1 MTRAQKSGW
10 WRSRVVLS
18 ALRFLKLGNRAKMP
32 PKRKAAAKKA
42 PAAKKAKVAE
52 PVEPPA
58 PSPTTTKAKGKSPKK
73 ASPKKASPPAPP
85 LDEYAA
91 LWANAEFVEGGAMG
105 QAGFAAFCTHI
116 GLEELS
122 FEACYLMHLLTP
134 KIDDVMVVCPSEEGF
149 RAVVER
155 RLRCAR
161 PADVAAKL
169 RAKRAEFISDAY
181 GNGVEGHEFTLYYK
195 WLYDVGRAIAAA
207 NNGVSAEQVRS
218 VPAAEAVMFLRAGLA
233 GWPYMEK
240 LAAFCDEAKVP
251 PFSKDLW
258 DQLGRFAMLTTC
270 RVIAAD
276 LSNYEE
282 CGGGAWPCMI
292 DDFVEWH
299 EKQAP

>member
-1 MTRAQKSGW
+1 
-10 WRSRVVLS
+10 
-18 ALRFLKLGNRAKMP
+18 
-32 PKRKAAAKKA
+32 
-42 PAAKKAKVAE
+42 
-52 PVEPPA
+52 
-58 PSPTTTKAKGKSPKK
+58 
-73 ASPKKASPPAPP
+73 
-85 LDEYAA
+85 
-91 LWANAEFVEGGAMG
+91 MG

-251 PFSKDLW
+251 PFSKDLGPTRPLR
-258 DQLGRFAMLTTC
+258 DADDVPRDRRRPLELRGVRRRRVAVHDRRLRRVAREAGAVRFARRERASHILYVA
-270 RVIAAD
+270 RGPAGRAAREARG
-276 LSNYEE
+276 EE
-282 CGGGAWPCMI
+282 VRSSVCVA
-292 DDFVEWH
+292 V
-299 EKQAP
+299 

>member
-1 MTRAQKSGW
+1 
-10 WRSRVVLS
+10 
-18 ALRFLKLGNRAKMP
+18 MP
-32 PKRKAAAKKA
+32 PKRKAAAKRLGREEGEGRRA
-42 PAAKKAKVAE
+42 RAAGAVADHHQ
-52 PVEPPA
+52 
-58 PSPTTTKAKGKSPKK
+58 AKGKSP

-105 QAGFAAFCTHI
+105 RAGFAAFCASASRS
-116 GLEELS
+116 S

-155 RLRCAR
+155 RLQCAR

-169 RAKRAEFISDAY
+169 RAKRTEFISDAY

-233 GWPYMEK
+233 GWPYMENSRPSATRRRCRRFPG
-240 LAAFCDEAKVP
+240 LVGPTRPLRDADDVP
-251 PFSKDLW
+251 RDRRRPL
-258 DQLGRFAMLTTC
+258 QPG
-270 RVIAAD
+270 
-276 LSNYEE
+276 
-282 CGGGAWPCMI
+282 CGGGVAVH
-292 DDFVEWH
+292 DRRLRRV
-299 EKQAP
+299 ARAAS

>member
-1 MTRAQKSGW
+1 
-10 WRSRVVLS
+10 
-18 ALRFLKLGNRAKMP
+18 MP

-42 PAAKKAKVAE
+42 PAAKKAKVE
-52 PVEPPA
+52 PEPPA

-85 LDEYAA
+85 PDEYAA